1 MYLNGA
7 RHYTNNMIGQVV
19 DHFKILSQLGTDV
32 SNDVWEAEDTRI
44 GRRVA
49 LKFLHERLAQNQI
62 AIERFRRESEL
73 ASQLSHPNL
82 CTILDVGTFD
92 KRPYVIMELLEGQ
105 SLKEVLKTAPPSL
118 SRAMVWIQ
126 QLAEAL
132 DAMHSHSILHRDLN
146 PSNIFV
152 TNRNQ
157 VKILDIGLG
166 RLTQSNGQ
174 PHQTDFLEQRHD
186 NYDYELKITN
196 SGRFAASIHYVSPEQ
211 IRGLRPDP
219 RTDLFSLGVIA
230 YELISGVRPFPGDSP
245 ELIGRNI
252 LTKTVTPPSTIN
264 PYIAEGLDQLI
275 LRLLEQDRDL
285 RCQNANELL
294 IDLQSIDTARP
305 TSQSLTI
312 PAAIQKL
319 RRSTYAFRSLVAI
332 AAILAIV
339 AAIFLPPIVE
349 DTDSNNYAP
358 PIAHSSNT
366 PPIVVPLSSS
376 RASET
381 NTVLSPSGQQIAY
394 SSDQSPSESMDIYVR
409 ILDANEA
416 LRLTTHE
423 GRDIHPCW
431 SPDGNRIAFIRK
443 NGGKSQIVIT
453 SAIGGTERVIYT
465 TAESI
470 LGDLDWSPDGE
481 SIAFDMPT
489 EHGSAI
495 ATINPVNYEVKPL
508 TNNKTPFLRDHT
520 PAFSP
525 DGKWLAFGRT
535 LQGIESNIIL
545 KNLKSGEEEQLTFD
559 DKPIRG
565 IDWTP
570 DSQELIYSSSRNGPF
585 MIWRHR
591 LGSRSPQLLAGAGQN
606 ATHPSTS
613 ATTNS
618 LVHTIIRKQV
628 DLVRVNLKKG
638 NATSLRPEQ
647 KIPSSTSLDY
657 APKISPNGK
666 MLAYISERTG
676 FPELWVAEPDGSKAR
691 QVTSLSHPNIYMP
704 TWSKD
709 SRHLLFRS
717 QHLGYQDMYYV
728 AATGG
733 RVHDATGT
741 DFKANSGFWSEAP
754 LAIYARTGGDNRSI
768 YRYEINTGRRTLITH
783 DGGIA
788 VWDHPNNENT
798 FVAKFQ
804 RGRARIYELEQEGT
818 STALDQEI
826 IYSRSYAID
835 IQQDGIYFARQSLG
849 QPEHMSLYIYRFD
862 SQESETLATA
872 PIANQDHFGFSISP
886 DGQWLYYGKKVKDET
901 DIIVLENYR

>member
-1 MYLNGA
+1 
-7 RHYTNNMIGQVV
+7 MIGQVV

-92 KRPYVIMELLEGQ
+92 KRPYIIMELLEGQ
-105 SLKEVLKTAPPSL
+105 SLKEVLQSKSPRL
-118 SRAMVWIQ
+118 SRALVWIQ

-132 DAMHSHSILHRDLN
+132 DAMHSHSMLHRDLN

-166 RLTQSNGQ
+166 RLTHSNGQ
-174 PHQTDFLEQRHD
+174 PHQADFLAQRHD
-186 NYDYELKITN
+186 NDDYELKITD
-196 SGRFAASIHYVSPEQ
+196 SGRFAASVHYASPEQ
-211 IRGLRPDP
+211 LRGLRPDH
-219 RTDLFSLGVIA
+219 RTDLFSLGIIA

-245 ELIGRNI
+245 ELIGHNI
-252 LTKTVTPPSTIN
+252 LTKSVTPPSAIN
-264 PYIAEGLDQLI
+264 PYIAEELDRLI

-294 IDLQSIDTARP
+294 IDLQSIDTDRA

-312 PAAIQKL
+312 PAAVQKL
-319 RRSTYAFRSLVAI
+319 RRSTYAFRSLVVI
-332 AAILAIV
+332 SAILAIV
-339 AAIFLPPIVE
+339 AAIVLPPIAE
-349 DTDSNNYAP
+349 DPDSNNYAP
-358 PIAHSSNT
+358 PIHHSSNI

-376 RASET
+376 RDSEISP
-381 NTVLSPSGQQIAY
+381 VLSPLGQQIAY
-394 SSDQSPSESMDIYVR
+394 SSDQSPSKSRDIYVR
-409 ILDANEA
+409 MLDTNEP
-416 LRLTTHE
+416 LRLTNHE
-423 GRDIHPCW
+423 GRDVHPCW
-431 SPDGNRIAFIRK
+431 SPTGNRIAFIRR
-443 NGGKSQIVIT
+443 NDGKSQIVIT

-465 TAESI
+465 SVASI
-470 LGDLDWSPDGE
+470 HGELDWSPDGE
-481 SIAFDMPT
+481 YIAFNMPT
-489 EHGSAI
+489 ENGSAI
-495 ATINPVNYEVKPL
+495 ATINPVSYVIKQL
-508 TNNKTPFLRDHT
+508 TNNEIPFLRDHT

-525 DGKWLAFGRT
+525 DGKWLAFVRT

-545 KNLKSGEEEQLTFD
+545 KDMASGEEEQLTFD

-591 LGSRSPQLLAGAGQN
+591 LGSRHPQLLAGAGPN

-618 LVHTIIRKQV
+618 LVHTIIREQV
-628 DLVRVNLKKG
+628 DLARVNLKKG

-647 KIPSSTSLDY
+647 RIPSSTSLDY

-676 FPELWVAEPDGSKAR
+676 FPELWGAAPDGSNAR

-704 TWSKD
+704 TWSED

-754 LAIYARTGGDNRSI
+754 LVIYARTGGDNRSI
-768 YRYEINTGRRTLITH
+768 YRYEITTGQKTLITD
-783 DGGIA
+783 DGGTA
-788 VWDHPNNENT
+788 VWDHPKNENI
-798 FVAKFQ
+798 FIAKYQ
-804 RGRARIYELEQEGT
+804 RGRARIYELEPEGT
-818 STALDQEI
+818 STALDREI
-826 IYSRSYAID
+826 TYSRSYAID
-835 IQQDGIYFARQSLG
+835 IQPDGIYFARQTSS
-849 QPEHMSLYIYRFD
+849 QPEYMSLYIYRFD
-862 SQESETLATA
+862 TQESEKLATV
-872 PIANQDHFGFSISP
+872 PFANQDHFGFSISP
-886 DGQWLYYGKKVKDET
+886 DGKWLYYGKQIKDET